1 MPLFQNVRGF
11 LDQHPGAPAIA
22 RVVRRVSIELAGD
35 ETPDTRRERR
45 PSASRRLQLLKK
57 GLSAALLSTTVISL
71 PLLAPVTASASAS
84 SATSRIEDGLAQ
96 QMQTAG
102 AGLRFPV
109 VIEAETNSVAAVP
122 GRDDRGQDAGKAA
135 TAASKA
141 GGRVT
146 SQLPALGGAT
156 AELTADQIRALA
168 NDPAVARISF
178 DAPVHAMADPGVGAA
193 GTPVVYQQA
202 VGATTANL
210 HGLTGRGV
218 TVAVLDSGIADRPE
232 LAGRIRSRVDVVT
245 PNAPETGDPGGHG
258 THVAGIIAANSATL
272 KGIAPDADLAS
283 VRVLN
288 ADGEG
293 HLSTVIRGLEWTIA
307 HKSRLGIKVA
317 VLAISGPPTTSY
329 LTNPLSAAVEI
340 AWRAGIVVV
349 TAAGN
354 NGPAAG
360 SVGVPGNDP
369 LVITVGATDDAGTPG
384 RADDTV
390 APFSGRGPTHDGI
403 AKPDL
408 VAPGRRIV
416 SLRAVGSTLERLLP
430 DHLES
435 PSTVRLTGT
444 SMATSV
450 VAGGAALLLQQRPD
464 LSPDAVKAI
473 LTGSAWKIAG
483 VSRTAQGAGELD
495 LVAALATHTPTP
507 EEARQHAI
515 PAAGLFRGLLRLFTT
530 GGQDLHSN
538 DLHWND
544 LHWNDLHWNDLH
556 WDASF
561 QQHSPRLD

>member
-1 MPLFQNVRGF
+1 M
-11 LDQHPGAPAIA
+11 AT
-22 RVVRRVSIELAGD
+22 ELAN
-35 ETPDTRRERR
+35 DTMPASRRERR
-45 PSASRRLQLLKK
+45 LSASRRFQLLRR
-57 GLSAALLSTTVISL
+57 GLSAALLSATVISL
-71 PLLAPVTASASAS
+71 PPLARVTAAAGAG
-84 SATSRIEDGLAQ
+84 SATSRIEAGLAQ
-96 QMQTAG
+96 RMQAAG
-102 AGLRFPV
+102 AGVRFPV
-109 VIEAETNSVAAVP
+109 VIEAETDPVAAGP
-122 GRDDRGQDAGKAA
+122 GCGGCGQDAGKVAAA
-135 TAASKA
+135 TGKA

-146 SQLPALGGAT
+146 SQLPVLGGAT

-168 NDPAVARISF
+168 EDPAVARISF
-178 DAPVHAMADPGVGAA
+178 DAPVHAMADLGAGAA

-202 VGATTANL
+202 VGATTANRQ
-210 HGLTGRGV
+210 GLTGRGV

-232 LAGRIRSRVDVVT
+232 LAGRIRSRVDIVT
-245 PNAPETGDPGGHG
+245 PNAPEAGDPGGHG
-258 THVAGIIAANSATL
+258 THVAGVIAANSPTL

-307 HKSRLGIKVA
+307 HKRQLGIKVA
-317 VLAISGPPTTSY
+317 VLAISGPPTTAY
-329 LTNPLSAAVEI
+329 LTNPLSTAVEI

-354 NGPAAG
+354 NGPAPG

-369 LVITVGATDDAGTPG
+369 LVITVGAADDAGTPG

-390 APFSGRGPTHDGI
+390 APFSGRGPTYDGI
-403 AKPDL
+403 AKPDV

-416 SLRAVGSTLERLLP
+416 SLRSPGSTLERLLP

-435 PSTVRLTGT
+435 PSTLRLTGT

-473 LTGSAWKIAG
+473 LTGSAWKMAG
-483 VSRTAQGAGELD
+483 VSRTEQGAGELD

-507 EEARQHAI
+507 EAARQHGI
-515 PAAGLFRGLLRLFTT
+515 PAAGLFHGLLRLFTT
-530 GGQDLHSN
+530 NAQDLNWNNLHWDN
-538 DLHWND
+538 LHWDNLHWDNLHWDNLHWNN
-544 LHWNDLHWNDLH
+544 LHWDDLH
-556 WDASF
+556 WDARLKWE
-561 QQHSPRLD
+561 SPGLD

>member
-1 MPLFQNVRGF
+1 MPPIQNVRGF
-11 LDQHPGAPAIA
+11 LDHHVAAPAIA
-22 RVVRRVSIELAGD
+22 RVVRH
-35 ETPDTRRERR
+35 
-45 PSASRRLQLLKK
+45 
-57 GLSAALLSTTVISL
+57 GLSAALLSATLISL
-71 PLLAPVTASASAS
+71 PPLARVTAAAGAGSAG
-84 SATSRIEDGLAQ
+84 SRIEDGLAQ
-96 QMQTAG
+96 QMQAAG
-102 AGLRFPV
+102 AGVRLPV
-109 VIEAETNSVAAVP
+109 VIEAGTNP
-122 GRDDRGQDAGKAA
+122 GGTGTGCAGCGQDAGKAA

-168 NDPAVARISF
+168 QDPAVARISF
-178 DAPVHAMADPGVGAA
+178 DAPVHAMADLGEGAA
-193 GTPVVYQQA
+193 GTPVVYQEA
-202 VGATTANL
+202 VGATTANRR
-210 HGLTGRGV
+210 GLTGRGV

-232 LAGRIRSRVDVVT
+232 LAGRIRSRVDMVT
-245 PNAPETGDPGGHG
+245 PTAPESGDPGGHG
-258 THVAGIIAANSATL
+258 THVAGIIATNSPTL

-288 ADGEG
+288 ADGDG
-293 HLSTVIRGLEWTIA
+293 RLSTVIRGLEWTIA
-307 HKSRLGIKVA
+307 HKRQLGIKVA

-329 LTNPLSAAVEI
+329 LINPLSAAVEV

-369 LVITVGATDDAGTPG
+369 LVITVGAADDAGTPG
-384 RADDTV
+384 RVDDTV
-390 APFSGRGPTHDGI
+390 ASFSGRGPTHDGI

-416 SLRAVGSTLERLLP
+416 SLLARGSTLERLLP

-435 PSTVRLTGT
+435 PSTLRLTGT

-473 LTGSAWKIAG
+473 LTGSAWKMAG

-495 LVAALATHTPTP
+495 LVAALATRTPTP
-507 EEARQHAI
+507 DEARQRGV
-515 PAAGLFRGLLRLFTT
+515 PAAGLLGGLLRLFTVP
-530 GGQDLHSN
+530 GQ

-556 WDASF
+556 WDDLHWDVWLER
-561 QQHSPRLD
+561 QGRGLD